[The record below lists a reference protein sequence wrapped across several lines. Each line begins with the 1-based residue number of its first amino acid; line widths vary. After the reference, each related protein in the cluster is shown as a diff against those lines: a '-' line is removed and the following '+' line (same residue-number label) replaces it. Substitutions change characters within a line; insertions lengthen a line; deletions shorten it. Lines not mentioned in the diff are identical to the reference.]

1 MTRMIQCKMELRV
14 GSEPATSPHT
24 RSQVCMRA
32 MSQTSPDDPMTL
44 QVYLG
49 QGIDSLLEVVDTLQL
64 TVESFSKQMI
74 SMQRDM
80 YEC

>member
-1 MTRMIQCKMELRV
+1 
-14 GSEPATSPHT
+14 
-24 RSQVCMRA
+24 
-32 MSQTSPDDPMTL
+32 MTL

-80 YEC
+80 SADIKEMKMYLARAGAYPALQQNPCSRVEF